1 MGGVWLTVNSTM
13 EIEFWQWFAGYGI
26 KPNEGITED
35 ERHAIFNERVSEFD
49 KARRKPYDFN
59 ETKYVLFAN
68 ANLYI

>member
-49 KARRKPYDFN
+49 KARKK
-59 ETKYVLFAN
+59 T
-68 ANLYI
+68 I